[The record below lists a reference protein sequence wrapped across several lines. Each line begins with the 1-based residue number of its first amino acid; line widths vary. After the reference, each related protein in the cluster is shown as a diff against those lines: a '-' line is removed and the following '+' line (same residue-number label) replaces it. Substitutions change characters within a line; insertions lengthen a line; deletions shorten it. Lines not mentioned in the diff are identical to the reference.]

1 MLFHSND
8 IIMNQNN
15 LDERREEEKVKSV
28 CSFRKREYECV
39 YVYAWRNY
47 IFFIISSSLFS
58 LDHFNDIVYLR
69 TCVPSWLIN
78 FVVCDFFFLCVN
90 SHHMKRVECRCIQT
104 DFAYCVSMIHV
115 RVKTVERRT
124 LKLFYTHYR
133 ITFFINI
140 CSQNYEF
147 NINFQRL
154 NFMASPPTL
163 PDWPKKQFQ
172 HVFQKQSQPKKMWNV
187 RGWVIINK

>member
-1 MLFHSND
+1 MHVLFHSND

-47 IFFIISSSLFS
+47 IFFITSSSLFS

-90 SHHMKRVECRCIQT
+90 SHHMKRVESRCIQT

-115 RVKTVERRT
+115 RVKTVERT
-124 LKLFYTHYR
+124 AEHWNYFILTIELIFVLKTMNSIL
-133 ITFFINI
+133 I
-140 CSQNYEF
+140 F
-147 NINFQRL
+147 NDWISWLPHLPFLTDQKSNFNMYFKSKANQ
-154 NFMASPPTL
+154 
-163 PDWPKKQFQ
+163 KKCG
-172 HVFQKQSQPKKMWNV
+172 MCE
-187 RGWVIINK
+187 GE